1 MTLTLYGHRPD
12 LGLCLA
18 QQVKETVSRP
28 FPAFSGIASRPFR
41 FLLRLVFLLL
51 LSVSLWQP
59 ARANDIKLN
68 SVSVATGSILNGG
81 TSDATVAVTIG
92 LSWNNSWRTSFG
104 PANWDAAWVFIKY
117 RVGTTDPQLTG
128 ITTSSATFTVANTL
142 WLRVGMPVSVTS
154 GTGAFASGTV
164 ITAVNTSTRQ
174 VTVSNTPTTAL
185 SNATITCYRIWEH
198 AKLSNTGHTP
208 AAGYTVDMGRQNPA
222 SVYNADNNPNLGAFI
237 YRSSSYSG
245 NNTNFN
251 TTLRWNIGRGGQGAV
266 EVRVFA
272 IEMVYVP
279 QGSFTVGDGASGGA
293 FTSTTINTATAN
305 ASGGYPTGQTAPSSA
320 SWPNGYNAFYCMK
333 YEISQAQYRDFLNTL
348 TRTQQVNRV
357 TMDGTV
363 GRYAGGYTNTANGG
377 SNGGDNAWS
386 STEITTLTDPANRN
400 GLRLIADP
408 GGNSPRTYGCDLN
421 KSTNLPNGVDQSD
434 DGEWIAMSQLNWAD
448 GCAYMD
454 WAGLRPM
461 TELEF
466 EKACRGPQTPV
477 ANEYAWGTASATNT
491 GATSISNSGRA
502 DEGTNSAGAN
512 SAIVDQVGVTGPMRV
527 GAFAGAATTRV
538 QAGATYY
545 GIVEMSGNMWER
557 PVYIGDDTGRS
568 FTGAHGDGSLSTNGH
583 ANTTSWPGLNGVG
596 GEVTGFTG
604 SMFRGG
610 SWLHHI
616 QYAKVSDR
624 SPPWITDGDR
634 ACPNGFRGVRSAQ

>member
-28 FPAFSGIASRPFR
+28 FR
-41 FLLRLVFLLL
+41 FLLRVVCLLL
-51 LSVSLWQP
+51 LSLSIWQP

-128 ITTSSATFTVANTL
+128 ITTSNATFTVASTL

-279 QGSFTVGDGASGGA
+279 GGVVFNVGGGGGSDA

-348 TRTQQVNRV
+348 TRSQQANRV
-357 TMDGTV
+357 TMDGNVV
-363 GRYAGGYTNTANGG
+363 GQYAAGWVVDYPTYGVFTQI
-377 SNGGDNAWS
+377 SNL
-386 STEITTLTDPANRN
+386 TTPVNRI
-400 GLRLIADP
+400 GLRLVNDP
-408 GGNSPRTYGCDLN
+408 GGSSPRIYACDLN
-421 KSTNLPNGVDQSD
+421 TSSTLPTGVDQSD
-434 DGEWIAMSQLNWAD
+434 DGEWIAMAQLSWMD
-448 GCAYMD
+448 GCSYLD

-466 EKACRGPQTPV
+466 EKACRGTQAAV
-477 ANEYAWGTASATNT
+477 SGEYAWGTTTLHSTSYAPLSNP
-491 GATSISNSGRA
+491 GATGELPNA
-502 DEGTNSAGAN
+502 PGTTNGNGVYNGNAR
-512 SAIVDQVGVTGPMRV
+512 VTGISGPLRV
-527 GAFAGAATTRV
+527 GSFATSNTNRI
-538 QAGATYY
+538 QSGATYY
-545 GIVEMSGNMWER
+545 GIMEMSGNVWER
-557 PVYIGDDTGRS
+557 AVTLGNADGRNYTGN
-568 FTGAHGDGSLSTNGH
+568 HGDGAISTNSH
-583 ANTTSWPGLNGVG
+583 ANTTDWPGLIS
-596 GEVTGFTG
+596 GEVTGATG
-604 SMFRGG
+604 GGFRGG
-610 SWLHHI
+610 NWRAGWDVML
-616 QYAKVSDR
+616 VSDR
-624 SPPWITDGDR
+624 LSAATTDGGRDAR
-634 ACPNGFRGVRSAQ
+634 YSFRGVRSAQ